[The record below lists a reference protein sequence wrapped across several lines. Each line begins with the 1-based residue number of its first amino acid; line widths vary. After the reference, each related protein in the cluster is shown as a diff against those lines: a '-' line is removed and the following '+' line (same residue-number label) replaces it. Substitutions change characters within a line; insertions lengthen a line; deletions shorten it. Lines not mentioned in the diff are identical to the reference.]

1 MAKEPK
7 NLSGKVAAI
16 TGGARGIGLA
26 TAKAMSGRGM
36 RVSIGD
42 LDADLAQQ
50 AAEELGG
57 GAIATELD
65 VTDRESFEAF
75 VDETER
81 SLGPLDVLVNN
92 AGIMPVGPFLEE
104 TDETAHR
111 QIDINVH
118 GVIYGMKIAIPR
130 MIERGSGHVV
140 NVASAAGKGGF
151 PGIATYC
158 AGKHAV
164 VGVSEAVRG
173 ETRDTGVELSVIM
186 PTFVNTELISGAQKA
201 RFVKVP
207 EPEDVADAIVDAIEH
222 ERFDVWVPRETGGI
236 NKFMQILPRRGREA
250 VARLLKADTVLTE
263 IDEEERAA
271 YEKRIARA
279 TASEREREEGADE
292 RERAEA

>member
-26 TAKAMSGRGM
+26 TAKAMSAKRM

-42 LDADLAQQ
+42 LDADLAQK

-57 GAIATELD
+57 GAIASELD

-75 VDETER
+75 IDETER

-104 TDETAHR
+104 TDETALR

-140 NVASAAGKGGF
+140 NIASAAGKGGF

-158 AGKHAV
+158 ASKHAV

-173 ETRDTGVELSVIM
+173 ETRDTGVELSVVM

-207 EPEDVADAIVDAIEH
+207 EPEDVADAIVNAIEH
-222 ERFDVWVPRETGGI
+222 EKFDVWVPRETGGI
-236 NKFMQILPRRGREA
+236 NKFMQLLPRRGREA

-263 IDEEERAA
+263 IDEQERAA
-271 YEKRIARA
+271 YEKRIARE
-279 TASEREREEGADE
+279 TASEQ
-292 RERAEA
+292 ERAEA

>member
-7 NLSGKVAAI
+7 NLGGKVAAI

-26 TAKAMSGRGM
+26 TAKAMTARGM

-42 LDADLAQQ
+42 LDAELAQK

-57 GAIATELD
+57 GAIASELD
-65 VTDRESFEAF
+65 VTDRASFEAF
-75 VDETER
+75 IDETER

-104 TDETAHR
+104 TDETALR

-140 NVASAAGKGGF
+140 NLASVAGKGGF
-151 PGIATYC
+151 PGVATYC

-164 VGVSEAVRG
+164 VGVSEAVRA
-173 ETRDTGVELSVIM
+173 ETQDTGVELSVVM
-186 PTFVNTELISGAQKA
+186 PSFVNTELISGAEQP
-201 RFVKVP
+201 RGVKIA
-207 EPEDVADAIVDAIEH
+207 EPEDVADAIVHAIEH
-222 ERFDVWVPRETGGI
+222 ERFDVFVPREVGVI
-236 NKFMQILPRRGREA
+236 NKFMGFLPRRGREA
-250 VARLLKADTVLTE
+250 VARALKADTVLTT
-263 IDEEERAA
+263 IDDKNRAA
-271 YEKRIARA
+271 YEERIARE
-279 TASEREREEGADE
+279 TASERER
-292 RERAEA
+292 AEA

>member
-26 TAKAMSGRGM
+26 TAKAMTAKGM

-42 LDADLAQQ
+42 LDADLAEK
-50 AAEELGG
+50 AAAELGG
-57 GAIATELD
+57 GAIASELD

-104 TDETAHR
+104 SDETALR

-130 MIERGSGHVV
+130 MIARGSGHVV
-140 NVASAAGKGGF
+140 NLASAAGKGGF

-158 AGKHAV
+158 ASKHAV

-173 ETRDTGVELSVIM
+173 ETRDTGVELSVVM

-222 ERFDVWVPRETGGI
+222 ERFDVFVPRETGGI
-236 NKFMQILPRRGREA
+236 NKFMQLLPRRGREA
-250 VARLLKADTVLTE
+250 VARMLKADTVLTE
-263 IDEEERAA
+263 IDETERAA
-271 YEKRIARA
+271 YEERIARE
-279 TASEREREEGADE
+279 TASEKERQ
-292 RERAEA
+292 EA

>member
-26 TAKAMSGRGM
+26 TAKAMTARGM

-42 LDADLAQQ
+42 LDADLAQK

-65 VTDRESFEAF
+65 VTDRGSFETF
-75 VDETER
+75 IDETER
-81 SLGPLDVLVNN
+81 SLGPVDVLVNN
-92 AGIMPVGPFLEE
+92 AGIMPVGPFLKES
-104 TDETAHR
+104 DETALR

-118 GVIYGMKIAIPR
+118 GVIFGMKIAIPR

-173 ETRDTGVELSVIM
+173 ETRDTGVELSVVM

-201 RFVKVP
+201 RFVKIP
-207 EPEDVADAIVDAIEH
+207 EPEDVADAIVNAVEH
-222 ERFDVWVPRETGGI
+222 EKFDVWVPRETGGI
-236 NKFMQILPRRGREA
+236 NKFMQLLPRRGREA
-250 VARLLKADTVLTE
+250 VARMLKADTVLTE
-263 IDEEERAA
+263 VDEEARAA
-271 YEKRIARA
+271 YEKRIARE
-279 TASEREREEGADE
+279 TASERER
-292 RERAEA
+292 AEA

>member
-26 TAKAMSGRGM
+26 TAKAMSAKGM

-42 LDADLAQQ
+42 LDADLAQR

-57 GAIATELD
+57 GAIASELD

-75 VDETER
+75 IDETER

-104 TDETAHR
+104 TDETALR

-130 MIERGSGHVV
+130 MLERGSGHVV

-158 AGKHAV
+158 ASKHAV

-173 ETRDTGVELSVIM
+173 ETVDTGVELSVVM

-236 NKFMQILPRRGREA
+236 NKFMQLLPRRGREA
-250 VARLLKADTVLTE
+250 VAKLLKADKVLTE
-263 IDEEERAA
+263 IDEQERAA
-271 YEKRIARA
+271 YEKRIARE
-279 TASEREREEGADE
+279 TASEQ
-292 RERAEA
+292 ERAEA

>member
-1 MAKEPK
+1 MAKEAK

-26 TAKAMSGRGM
+26 TAKAMTARGM

-42 LDADLAQQ
+42 LDAELAEK
-50 AAEELGG
+50 AAADLGG
-57 GAIATELD
+57 GAISSELD
-65 VTDRESFEAF
+65 VTDRESFEEF
-75 VDETER
+75 IDETER

-104 TDETAHR
+104 SDETALR
-111 QIDINVH
+111 QVDINVH

-140 NVASAAGKGGF
+140 NLASAAGKGGF

-158 AGKHAV
+158 ASKHAV

-173 ETRDTGVELSVIM
+173 ETRESGVELSVIM

-207 EPEDVADAIVDAIEH
+207 EPEDVADAIVDALEY
-222 ERFDVWVPRETGGI
+222 ERFDVFVPRETAGI
-236 NKFMQILPRRGREA
+236 NKFMQLLPRRGREA
-250 VARLLKADTVLTE
+250 VARMLKADTVLTE
-263 IDEEERAA
+263 IDEGERAA
-271 YEKRIARA
+271 YEQRIARE
-279 TASEREREEGADE
+279 TASERERAEKASEKE
-292 RERAEA
+292 RQEA

>member
-1 MAKEPK
+1 MAKQPK

-26 TAKAMSGRGM
+26 TAKAMTAKGM
-36 RVSIGD
+36 RISIGD
-42 LDADLAQQ
+42 LDAELAEK

-57 GAIATELD
+57 GAIASELD
-65 VTDRESFEAF
+65 VTDRESFERF

-104 TDETAHR
+104 SDETALR

-130 MIERGSGHVV
+130 MLQRGSGHVV
-140 NVASAAGKGGF
+140 NLASAAGKGGF

-158 AGKHAV
+158 ASKHAV

-173 ETRDTGVELSVIM
+173 ELRDTGVELSVIM

-222 ERFDVWVPRETGGI
+222 ERFDVFVPRETAGI
-236 NKFMQILPRRGREA
+236 NKFMQLLPRRGREA
-250 VARLLKADTVLTE
+250 VARMLKADTVLTE
-263 IDEEERAA
+263 IDEGERAA
-271 YEKRIARA
+271 YEQRIARE
-279 TASEREREEGADE
+279 TASERERAEK
-292 RERAEA
+292 ERAEA

>member
-26 TAKAMSGRGM
+26 TAKAMSAKGM

-42 LDADLAQQ
+42 LDADLAQK

-57 GAIATELD
+57 NAIATALD
-65 VTDRESFEAF
+65 VTDRESFEEF
-75 VDETER
+75 IDETER

-104 TDETAHR
+104 SDETALR

-130 MIERGSGHVV
+130 MLQRGTGHVV
-140 NVASAAGKGGF
+140 NLASAAGKGGF

-158 AGKHAV
+158 ASKHAV

-173 ETRDTGVELSVIM
+173 ETRDTGVELSVVM

-207 EPEDVADAIVDAIEH
+207 EPEDVAEAIIDALEH
-222 ERFDVWVPRETGGI
+222 ERFDVFVPRETAGI
-236 NKFMQILPRRGREA
+236 NKFMQLLPRRGRET
-250 VARLLKADTVLTE
+250 VARWLKADTVLTE
-263 IDEEERAA
+263 IDEDERAA
-271 YEKRIARA
+271 YEQRIARE
-279 TASEREREEGADE
+279 TASEKERQ
-292 RERAEA
+292 EA